1 MIYVAYASSPVFLQQ
16 DLFRD
21 HSLTRYTI
29 YMLLDVGILLGI
41 YIGVRLLESK
51 QLKNKKRVKPAPISP
66 VKSVVKEKVQTQS
79 LLEDITSYYPE
90 KKHDH
95 YLKIS
100 LASMGLAAIGNL
112 SPPLGLLSVGTISY
126 ASLPILK
133 QAEKS
138 LVTEGKIGHD
148 MLVSIL
154 TLLAFFT
161 GQIFALSIG
170 ILFYHISRKV
180 LAKTQDH
187 SKKVLTHLFEQ
198 QPYKV
203 WILKDQIEIEVPLEA
218 VQVNDIVVIGTGEF
232 VPIDGIIIDG
242 IARID
247 QHTLTGESKLLE
259 KGVGES
265 VFASTS
271 VISGRIKVKV
281 EKTGID
287 TTISKIG
294 DMLNRTAD
302 FKSTLQSKGEKWAD
316 KIAIPL
322 LGISTFGFPIVGLV
336 GITAILN
343 SSFGNRIR
351 LTAPLGVLNHLNLA
365 AHKGILVKDGRS
377 LECLNQIDTI
387 LFDKT
392 GTLTDEQPEVGQII
406 VCDDYNENELL
417 TYAATAEGRLKH
429 PIANA
434 ILKKANEFN
443 LTLPEIENS
452 QYQIGLGITV
462 FIENKIVRVGSLR
475 FMKTHS
481 IPIPNVIKKA
491 ITHSHNNGHSL
502 IMVAVNDQIKGAIEI
517 QPSVRPEVKQII
529 SGLRQRG
536 IKHIAIVS
544 GDHKHP
550 TEKLAKHL
558 GMDSYYYEIMPEN
571 KAQIV
576 EKLQNDGKIVC
587 FVGDGVNDAI
597 AIKKANVSISLKGAT
612 SIATDLAQVI
622 LMDGSLSRLCELFD
636 IGKSLETNLQNT
648 LKILL
653 VPVILDIGG
662 AFFLGFN
669 MMNAVIIN
677 QAGLIFAL
685 GNTKVTHIS
694 KQGN

>member
-1 MIYVAYASSPVFLQQ
+1 
-16 DLFRD
+16 
-21 HSLTRYTI
+21 
-29 YMLLDVGILLGI
+29 MLLDVGILLGI
-41 YIGVRLLESK
+41 YIGVRLLENK
-51 QLKNKKRVKPAPISP
+51 GKLQNKKLVEPVPISQVKP
-66 VKSVVKEKVQTQS
+66 VVKKKLTVQTQP
-79 LLEDITSYYPE
+79 LLEDITSDDPE

-95 YLKIS
+95 YLIIS
-100 LASMGLAAIGNL
+100 IASMGLAAIRNL
-112 SPPLGLLSVGTISY
+112 SPPLGILSIGAVSY

-148 MLVSIL
+148 MLISIL
-154 TLLAFFT
+154 TSLALLT
-161 GQIFALSIG
+161 GQVFALSIG

-198 QPYKV
+198 QPHRV
-203 WILKDQIEIEVPLEA
+203 WILRDQIEIEVPLET
-218 VQVNDIVVIGTGEF
+218 VQVNDIVVVDTGEF
-232 VPIDGIIIDG
+232 VPIDGIIVDG
-242 IARID
+242 MARID

-271 VISGRIKVKV
+271 VISGRIHVKV

-302 FKSTLQSKGEKWAD
+302 FKTTLQSKGEKWAD

-377 LECLNQIDTI
+377 LECLNQVDTI

-392 GTLTDEQPEVGQII
+392 GTLTEEQPEVGLII
-406 VCDDYNENELL
+406 PCDDYNENELL

-429 PIANA
+429 PIAKA
-434 ILKKANEFN
+434 ILKKTNELN
-443 LTLPEIENS
+443 LILPDIEDS
-452 QYQIGLGITV
+452 QYHIGLGITV
-462 FIENKIVRVGSLR
+462 FIENKIIRVGSLR
-475 FMKTHS
+475 FMKIHGII
-481 IPIPNVIKKA
+481 IPDIIEKA
-491 ITHSHNNGHSL
+491 ITYSHNNGHSL
-502 IMVAVNDQIKGAIEI
+502 IMVAINDQVKGAIEI

-529 SGLRQRG
+529 SDLRQRG

-544 GDHKHP
+544 GDHKQP

-558 GMDSYYYEIMPEN
+558 GMDSYYYEVMPEN

-576 EKLQNDGKIVC
+576 EQLQNDGKVVC

-636 IGKSLETNLQNT
+636 IGKSLEANLQNT

-653 VPVILDIGG
+653 IPVILDIGG